1 MAANP
6 SRENRTE
13 RIQARATRQAKELLE
28 AAAAMQ
34 GVTLSEFV
42 LASALERATETVHA
56 HRYVQLSARDSRA
69 FAEAL
74 SNPRRPN
81 EALLV
86 ARDRYLAEVE
96 R

>member
-1 MAANP
+1 MTLAA

-13 RIQARATRQAKELLE
+13 RIQARATRQSKELLE
-28 AAAAMQ
+28 TAAAMQ
-34 GVTLSEFV
+34 GVSLSEFM
-42 LASALERATETVHA
+42 LASALERATETIQA
-56 HRYVQLSARDSRA
+56 HTYVQLSARDTRA

-74 SNPRRPN
+74 LNPQGPN
-81 EALLV
+81 EALLA

>member
-1 MAANP
+1 MAVNP

-34 GVTLSEFV
+34 GVSLSEFV
-42 LASALERATETVHA
+42 LASALEHAAETVHA
-56 HRYVQLSARDSRA
+56 HTYVQLSARDSRA

-81 EALLV
+81 EALLA